1 MNLIWK
7 NKGIKEIAID
17 KDSNIIITV
26 NKKYF
31 RPLDVDYLKGN
42 ASKAKK
48 NLNWEPKISLEQGIA
63 LAYQDFLSKEV

>member
-1 MNLIWK
+1 MFNYIW
-7 NKGIKEIAID
+7 GLKEIAID

-48 NLNWEPKISLEQGIA
+48 NLNWEPKISLEQLIKEMVE
-63 LAYQDFLSKEV
+63 YENNLS